1 MRQAASTGPIL
12 SLFEQ
17 HYEELY
23 CHLRR
28 FTTPRETEQVCRQ
41 AFQELVSGETVGPVT
56 PDRETLF
63 RVAERVLRDRY
74 RPLRRIAAALDQQNL
89 DGEWNTGKENKKKS
103 GSPVATRVLR
113 KMERE
118 MRQLP
123 GDLRQALD
131 LLIGQKMPLK
141 EASIQM
147 GVSEELLDKWAT
159 HGLRRLT
166 QRMYSICSTTTTDS

>member
-1 MRQAASTGPIL
+1 MGIPAKRSGHRSTWPPGRSWKGTFVPQAASTGPIL

-56 PDRETLF
+56 PDRDSLF

-74 RPLRRIAAALDQQNL
+74 RPLRRIA
-89 DGEWNTGKENKKKS
+89 
-103 GSPVATRVLR
+103 
-113 KMERE
+113 
-118 MRQLP
+118 
-123 GDLRQALD
+123 
-131 LLIGQKMPLK
+131 
-141 EASIQM
+141 
-147 GVSEELLDKWAT
+147 
-159 HGLRRLT
+159 
-166 QRMYSICSTTTTDS
+166 